1 MSVTTTARN
10 TRKNNTNVT
19 SVIDSKD
26 AVNTLQ
32 SIERFR
38 AEGRRYKGN
47 IWVYEVKDDGRWIPD
62 GSNIFFTRD
71 EAREFV
77 MPLRAT
83 GLDVRIAKYEMVG
96 QDRF

>member
-10 TRKNNTNVT
+10 TRKNNNVT
-19 SVIDSKD
+19 SIIESAD

-32 SIERFR
+32 SVERFR
-38 AEGRRYKGN
+38 AERRRYKGN
-47 IWVYEVKDDGRWIPD
+47 IWVYEVQDDGRWVPD
-62 GSNIFFTRD
+62 GNNIFFTRD

-77 MPLRAT
+77 MPLRTA
-83 GLDVRIAKYEMVG
+83 GLNVRIAKYSMVG